1 MVTVTAMGWAVH
13 YIYYT
18 LYYYKLPPFN
28 TIILLSSP
36 CTLLYFL
43 TFLSNW
49 NPQKVSYIQNEL
61 MRSSFLQK
69 SQPKITDISALEVY

>member
-1 MVTVTAMGWAVH
+1 MVTVTAMGWATLH
-13 YIYYT
+13 YYT

-49 NPQKVSYIQNEL
+49 NPLDSMLDVQNL
-61 MRSSFLQK
+61 NRM
-69 SQPKITDISALEVY
+69 

>member
-1 MVTVTAMGWAVH
+1 MATAMGWATLH
-13 YIYYT
+13 YYT

-28 TIILLSSP
+28 TIILLFSL

-49 NPQKVSYIQNEL
+49 NPLKVSKFQKQIIL
-61 MRSSFLQK
+61 SSHCPKKQRNFSHFL
-69 SQPKITDISALEVY
+69 P